1 MKRHRTYAPPPG
13 ALAER
18 RNPRLYGSREEQI
31 AGLALRSRGI
41 TGRPMADPDRPRDV
55 SATTTPKV
63 RGARTDLAD
72 TPRAH
77 ARRVGKAYAA
87 MLEAQAVIRD
97 ARMRDD
103 EPARLEA
110 VALARELRAAW
121 LRLSG
126 ADLESRELELSAAS
140 DACRVRAVA

>member
-13 ALAER
+13 TLAER
-18 RNPRLYGSREEQI
+18 RNPRLYGSHDEQI

-55 SATTTPKV
+55 SAAPV
-63 RGARTDLAD
+63 RRGARTETAD

-87 MLEAQAVIRD
+87 MLEAQAVVRD
-97 ARMRDD
+97 SRMRGD
-103 EPARLEA
+103 EPARVEA
-110 VALARELRAAW
+110 VALARELRAVY

-140 DACRVRAVA
+140 DACRVRAAA